1 MIDEADLMLD
11 MGFIEDVRNILMHLE
26 GKPVFMLFSATMGER
41 LEALAAQFMHEPLE
55 VKIENDTETA
65 DTIEQVGYFC

>member
-1 MIDEADLMLD
+1 MSEI
-11 MGFIEDVRNILMHLE
+11 FLMHLE

-55 VKIENDTETA
+55 VKN
-65 DTIEQVGYFC
+65 